1 MSPSQIETTS
11 SHGNGKATH
20 DTKLIK
26 EPLKLIGLLDKYESF
41 SVTPVIGT
49 EFTDANVAEWLKADN
64 SDDLIRE
71 LAITSKKL
79 SIDSHNAQL
88 IKKQYLDVV
97 SSSFAPRK
105 TSPMNFRWSL
115 PIAWGGSLASPS
127 LQHFMFIHYKTSIL
141 TKRSTLIPSRLTK
154 LPTRLKTFGK
164 TGPPILETVGILMLA
179 MSQTLQITQS

>member
-11 SHGNGKATH
+11 FNGNGKATN
-20 DTKLIK
+20 DTKLIQ
-26 EPLKLIGLLDKYESF
+26 EPLKLSGLLDKYESF

-71 LAITSKKL
+71 LAITSKK
-79 SIDSHNAQL
+79 SPIDSHSTQL
-88 IKKQYLDVV
+88 MMKQYLNVV

-105 TSPMNFRWSL
+105 TSPTNFRWNL
-115 PIAWGGSLASPS
+115 LIAWGDSLASQS
-127 LQHFMFIHYKTSIL
+127 LQHSMFIPYKTSIL
-141 TKRSTLIPSRLTK
+141 TKRNTSTPSRLTK

-164 TGPPILETVGILMLA
+164 TDPPILETVGILMLV
-179 MSQTLQITQS
+179 MNQILQTTQS